1 MFSRKHIRAKLNL
14 PTRVC
19 NPDENVLFQSLNR
32 GLGRGNW
39 GDHVSVEICQK
50 YFADRAF
57 EVTHDPLVRGKYMT
71 IGSILSHLLPGDS
84 IWGAG
89 CIKLGATGN
98 HRGNLKVHAVRGPLT
113 KRELEKDG
121 ISVPE
126 IFGDPALLISDVVPS
141 PTATKTH
148 RWGVIPHWID
158 LDKPEVQRLKELGF
172 EIIDIRSKTEDLV
185 QSIHRVDRI
194 LSSSLHGLI
203 VSDAYRI
210 PNARVTFGN
219 DIIGGDFKFEDY
231 RLSVQRK
238 MPNLRFTLATTVEQ
252 IERHQLNDSIQWS
265 SEKLL
270 ENAPFKS

>member
-1 MFSRKHIRAKLNL
+1 M
-14 PTRVC
+14 
-19 NPDENVLFQSLNR
+19 
-32 GLGRGNW
+32 
-39 GDHVSVEICQK
+39 
-50 YFADRAF
+50 
-57 EVTHDPLVRGKYMT
+57 
-71 IGSILSHLLPGDS
+71 
-84 IWGAG
+84 
-89 CIKLGATGN
+89 
-98 HRGNLKVHAVRGPLT
+98 
-113 KRELEKDG
+113 
-121 ISVPE
+121 
-126 IFGDPALLISDVVPS
+126 
-141 PTATKTH
+141 
-148 RWGVIPHWID
+148 IPHWID